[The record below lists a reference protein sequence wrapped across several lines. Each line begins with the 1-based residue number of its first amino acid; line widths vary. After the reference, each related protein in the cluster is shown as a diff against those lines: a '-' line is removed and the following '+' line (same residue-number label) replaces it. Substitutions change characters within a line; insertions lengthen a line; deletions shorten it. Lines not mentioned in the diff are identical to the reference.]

1 MIESLKKASS
11 LFLILFLASVS
22 LQAQAL
28 KKVSLEDVFKKNT
41 FAQKSVY
48 GINWMKD
55 GKYYSSQVNRGGF
68 PTVVKINV
76 TTGAEEAVLLDGRA
90 LGLNFSSYSFNS
102 DESKALVA
110 TDVESIYRR
119 STKGIFYV
127 VDMATGEKQQLMNG
141 EKISYATLSPDNDKV
156 AFVKD
161 NNLYLVELA
170 TNQTTQITKDGE
182 WNKIIN
188 GAADWVYE
196 EEFSMSQAFSWSPDG
211 KKIAFIRFDE
221 TDVPEF
227 NMQLWGPLYPADY
240 RFKYPKAGEQ
250 NA

>member
-90 LGLNFSSYSFNS
+90 
-102 DESKALVA
+102 
-110 TDVESIYRR
+110 
-119 STKGIFYV
+119 
-127 VDMATGEKQQLMNG
+127 
-141 EKISYATLSPDNDKV
+141 
-156 AFVKD
+156 
-161 NNLYLVELA
+161 
-170 TNQTTQITKDGE
+170 
-182 WNKIIN
+182 
-188 GAADWVYE
+188 
-196 EEFSMSQAFSWSPDG
+196 
-211 KKIAFIRFDE
+211 
-221 TDVPEF
+221 
-227 NMQLWGPLYPADY
+227 
-240 RFKYPKAGEQ
+240 
-250 NA
+250 